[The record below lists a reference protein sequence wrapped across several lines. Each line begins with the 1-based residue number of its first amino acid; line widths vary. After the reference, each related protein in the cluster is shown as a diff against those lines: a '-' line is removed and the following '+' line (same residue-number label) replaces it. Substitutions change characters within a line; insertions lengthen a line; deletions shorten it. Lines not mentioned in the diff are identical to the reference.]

1 MSDKMKNDD
10 FTLSGKELI
19 KIAALSLL
27 LPLPVNWIL
36 VKLNPLMLIDGADD
50 VPTWINYGGS
60 YIGGIIGGIISILIL
75 NRTLQQTGVLHRDLK
90 VLQLNTILY
99 TGQQEW
105 LKGFKE
111 QLADNLKSIDLYVL
125 NTVVS
130 CLSLKDYAYAKEL
143 LAGINKQ
150 LEYQVVMSSF
160 CFPSSQLS
168 KEEKAYLD
176 TIRKM
181 QLEYSS
187 LVKDLLYYIPLA
199 ESMSEGH
206 VLSYEEVIDY
216 TMTQYDYLQEQNA
229 SQYTMAR
236 NLCSQ
241 VLELSPGSD
250 IGQELQRLTDIRLTM
265 RTNLYQLKAKLA
277 EETYKLI
284 DYEENKIRNILTAD
298 V

>member
-1 MSDKMKNDD
+1 MSGLMKIDD
-10 FTLSGKELI
+10 FTLSGKELA
-19 KIAALSLL
+19 KIAGLSLL
-27 LPLPVNWIL
+27 LPLPINWVL
-36 VKLNPLMLIDGADD
+36 VKLNPLMLIDGAGD
-50 VPTWINYGGS
+50 VATWINYGGG

-99 TGQQEW
+99 TRQQEW
-105 LKGFKE
+105 LKGFRE
-111 QLADNLKSIDLYVL
+111 QLADNLKSIDLYAL

-168 KEEKAYLD
+168 EEEKTYLD
-176 TIRKM
+176 TNRQM
-181 QLEYSS
+181 QLEYGS
-187 LVKDLLYYIPLA
+187 LIKDLLYYIPLA
-199 ESMSEGH
+199 ESMCNGH
-206 VLSYEEVIDY
+206 MLSYEEVIDY
-216 TMTQYDYLQEQNA
+216 TMTQYDYLQEQDA

-241 VLELSPGSD
+241 VLEISPEAD
-250 IGQELQRLTDIRLTM
+250 VHQELQRMTDIRLTM
-265 RTNLYQLKAKLA
+265 RTNLYQLKARLA
-277 EETYKLI
+277 EATHKLI
-284 DYEENKIRNILTAD
+284 DYEEDKIRKILTAD
-298 V
+298 S

>member
-1 MSDKMKNDD
+1 MRNED
-10 FTLSGKELI
+10 FTLSRHDLI
-19 KIAALSLL
+19 KIAALTLL

-36 VKLNPLMLIDGADD
+36 VKLNPMTLMDGADD

-60 YIGGIIGGIISILIL
+60 YIGGIMGGIISILIL

-99 TGQQEW
+99 TQQQEW
-105 LKGFKE
+105 LGGFKE
-111 QLADNLKSIDLYVL
+111 QLADNLKAIDLYAL

-150 LEYQVVMSSF
+150 LEYRVVMSAF
-160 CFPSSQLS
+160 YFPSSELA
-168 KEEKAYLD
+168 KEEKKYLD
-176 TIRKM
+176 ATRQM

-187 LVKDLLYYIPLA
+187 LIKDLLYYIPLA
-199 ESMSEGH
+199 ESMNNGH
-206 VLSYEEVIDY
+206 ALGYEEVIDY
-216 TMTQYDYLQEQNA
+216 TMTQYDYLREQNT
-229 SQYTMAR
+229 SQYAVSR

-241 VLELSPGSD
+241 VLELSPESD
-250 IGQELQRLTDIRLTM
+250 MGRELQRLVDVRLTM
-265 RTNLYQLKAKLA
+265 RTNLYRLKAKLA
-277 EETYKLI
+277 DETRKVI
-284 DYEENKIRNILTAD
+284 DYEEDKIRNILTTD

>member
-1 MSDKMKNDD
+1 MKNDD
-10 FTLSGKELI
+10 FTLSGKELA

-50 VPTWINYGGS
+50 VATWINYGGG
-60 YIGGIIGGIISILIL
+60 YIGGIIGGLISILIL

-90 VLQLNTILY
+90 VLQLDTILY
-99 TGQQEW
+99 TQQQEW
-105 LKGFKE
+105 LAGFKE
-111 QLADNLKSIDLYVL
+111 QLTDNLKSIDLYSL

-130 CLSLKDYAYAKEL
+130 CLALKDYAYAKEL
-143 LAGINKQ
+143 LAGINRQ
-150 LEYQVVMSSF
+150 LEYRVVMSAF
-160 CFPSSQLS
+160 YFPSPQLA
-168 KEEKAYLD
+168 KEEKTYLD
-176 TIRKM
+176 AVRQM

-199 ESMSEGH
+199 ESIDKGH

-216 TMTQYDYLQEQNA
+216 TMTQYDYLKEQDG
-229 SQYTMAR
+229 SQHKMVR

-241 VLELSPGSD
+241 VLELPPEAD
-250 IGQELQRLTDIRLTM
+250 IGRELQRLTDIRLTM
-265 RTNLYQLKAKLA
+265 RTNLYQLKARLA
-277 EETYKLI
+277 EESRKVI
-284 DYEENKIRNILTAD
+284 DYEEDRIRNILTPD